1 MLSLFSTVSVASMAS
16 IQFILQT
23 VSLYLSNILIECSP
37 RGQIRIVRITKG
49 VREIS
54 GGIKGLSGLCGARGV
69 VILLPLTKLNFYYFI
84 GFFMLHS
91 ARLRGGQKEGREGSA
106 VSCAV

>member
-1 MLSLFSTVSVASMAS
+1 MAS

-37 RGQIRIVRITKG
+37 RGQIRIVRITMG

-69 VILLPLTKLNFYYFI
+69 VVLLPLTKPNFYYFI

-91 ARLRGGQKEGREGSA
+91 ARLRGEQGQGRERSA